1 LFNKLCINI
10 KKARQREK
18 MSEEHNIRLTQTVD
32 KLLSES
38 NERLQVHLKERMH
51 SLDEKNTLMQEC
63 DKLRK
68 QIDELENDKDK
79 LSIEIDRLKGEVDLL
94 RKENFNMQQKI
105 R

>member
-1 LFNKLCINI
+1 
-10 KKARQREK
+10 

-68 QIDELENDKDK
+68 QIDELENDKDR
-79 LSIEIDRLKGEVDLL
+79 LSVEIERFKVDIDLL